1 MIRRSHYLDKIK
13 PWMGKP
19 VVKAIT
25 GLRRVGKSCFLRQ
38 MMEILR
44 EQGVP
49 EKNII
54 SIDKE
59 QISFDFIRSYRDLY
73 DYVEEKIASVEGKV
87 FLFLDEVQ
95 EIEQWERTVASWSGR
110 GERFDVTITGSN
122 STMFSGEL
130 ATLLTGRYIQFSIHP
145 LSFKEFLMFHPE
157 YEKADNALDMYL
169 RYGGMP
175 GLRILE
181 TLNDEMVGSVLA
193 NIQDSIVLKD
203 IVRRKKIRDVGFL
216 ANLMRF
222 VYDNVGQNLSALAIA
237 KYLKSQRVNANVQG
251 VLNYLSALEE
261 SQLFTRPRRYDIKG
275 KVHLAVNDKFYA
287 EDLGLRYASVGFRVN
302 DIAQVIENAVYNELK
317 RRFDSVSVGEVDSFE
332 IDFVAEKNRKPE
344 YFQVTLNCTDAQTF
358 ERETRSLLSVRDNYP
373 KTVVSYYPPVG
384 HPDYQGIRFVSLR
397 DFLLAAEG

>member
-1 MIRRSHYLDKIK
+1 MIRRLYYLDKIK

-44 EQGVP
+44 EQGIS
-49 EKNII
+49 ERNII

-59 QISFDFIRSYRDLY
+59 QLTFDFIRTYRDLY
-73 DYVEEKIASVEGKV
+73 EYVEKQIASVKGKI

-95 EIEQWERTVASWSGR
+95 EIEEWERAVASWSGQ

-130 ATLLTGRYIQFSIHP
+130 ATLLTGRYVQFPIHP
-145 LSFKEFLMFHPE
+145 LSFREFMTFYPE
-157 YEKADNALDMYL
+157 YEKTDDALQCYL

-175 GLRILE
+175 GLRIIE
-181 TLNDEMVGSVLA
+181 TLNDEMVSSVLT

-203 IVRRKKIRDVGFL
+203 IVQRKKIRDVGFL

-222 VYDNVGQNLSALAIA
+222 SYDNIGQRVSAQAIA
-237 KYLKSQRVNANVQG
+237 KYLKNQRVSANVQS

-261 SQLFTRPRRYDIKG
+261 SQLFNRPRRYDIKG
-275 KVHLAVNDKFYA
+275 KINLEVNDKFYA
-287 EDLGLRYASVGFRVN
+287 EDLGLRYASVGFRAD
-302 DIAQVIENAVYNELK
+302 DISQVIENVVYNELK
-317 RRFDSVSVGEVDSFE
+317 RRFDIVSVGEIDSFE
-332 IDFVAEKNRKPE
+332 IDFIAMKNRKPE

-373 KTVVSYYPPVG
+373 KTVVSYYPPIG
-384 HPDYQGIRFVSLR
+384 QLDYQGIRFISLR
-397 DFLLAAEG
+397 DFLLLS